1 MKTKKQLKADL
12 LVFKSLTLIFAG
24 LSLMCAFEILDLRD
38 QISAI
43 VGGAL

>member
-1 MKTKKQLKADL
+1 MTTKKQLKTDL
-12 LVFKSLTLIFAG
+12 FVMTAVAVFFAA
-24 LSLMCAFEILDLRD
+24 LSIWCAFEILNLRD

>member
-12 LVFKSLTLIFAG
+12 LVFKSLAFFFAG